1 MNPEQLVAVIGAL
14 AGLLLAVGLVLQ
26 RLGELR
32 KDLNG
37 RMAQLLQE
45 ASAAAE
51 KRGELAGRD
60 FMHRMYAAPI
70 DPKPG
75 ENIRSVDPGP

>member
-14 AGLLLAVGLVLQ
+14 AGLLLAVGMVLQ

-60 FMHRMYAAPI
+60 FMHRMYATPI
-70 DPKPG
+70 DTKPG
-75 ENIRSVDPGP
+75 VNIRSVDPGP